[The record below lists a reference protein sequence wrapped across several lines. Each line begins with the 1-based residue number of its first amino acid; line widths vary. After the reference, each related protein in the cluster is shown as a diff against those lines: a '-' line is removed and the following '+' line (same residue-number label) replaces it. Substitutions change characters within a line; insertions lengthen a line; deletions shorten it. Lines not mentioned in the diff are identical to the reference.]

1 MIEHDV
7 DIDKFTERNIRKL
20 LRLEKARVSSEP
32 AKRVCLKCEKS
43 FMSLSKENRICY
55 NCKNKNIDVIEIN
68 GIY

>member
-1 MIEHDV
+1 MIDENI

-32 AKRVCLKCEKS
+32 AKRLCLRCEKV

-55 NCKNKNIDVIEIN
+55 NCKSKNVDVIEIN
-68 GIY
+68 GTY